1 MSSKIIVDTIEKK
14 TGDDVT
20 LVGNLDVPTSYK
32 ITGTDADSI
41 QAPGLITSAGGGLNS
56 SLNTGLASATFPA
69 GHVIKTIYRN
79 FGHWDNTSDSGV
91 SSSNMTATSPT
102 VCTDSNGVQNYY
114 GTITGLTVGNDV
126 MVTMHFHPNLYIA
139 GKICSCTFYIF
150 KDGTSTSNIIY
161 GGKQTDGSPRS
172 LFQYT
177 EGSVSEVALAAPATL
192 VHIDQNV
199 QSTSATYYLG
209 YDTNAS
215 LNFYSNYGG
224 YTCIMQ
230 EIQG

>member
-1 MSSKIIVDTIEKK
+1 MAGTLQLGGITVLEESGGT
-14 TGDDVT
+14 VT
-20 LVGNLDVPTSYK
+20 APNNLSV
-32 ITGTDADSI
+32 TGTISGTLGSSSTI
-41 QAPGLITSAGGGLNS
+41 QSGT
-56 SLNTGLASATFPA
+56 TFPV

-79 FGHWDNTSDSGV
+79 FGHWDNTTDSGV
-91 SSSNMTATSPT
+91 NSSTMTSTSPV
-102 VCTDSNGVQNYY
+102 VCTDTNGDQNYY

-126 MVTMHFHPNLYIA
+126 MVTMHFHPYIYKA
-139 GKICSCTFYIF
+139 HKICGVNFHIF

-161 GGKQTDGSPRS
+161 GGRQSDASPRS

-177 EGSVSEVALAAPATL
+177 EGSVSETSLAAPATL

-209 YDTNAS
+209 YDTDAQ

>member
-1 MSSKIIVDTIEKK
+1 MSLLKV
-14 TGDDVT
+14 
-20 LVGNLDVPTSYK
+20 NA
-32 ITGTDADSI
+32 ITGKSDTTEVNS
-41 QAPGLITSAGGGLNS
+41 PITFTANNATLGSAV
-56 SLNTGLASATFPA
+56 TFPT

-79 FGHWDNTSDSGV
+79 FGHWDNTAGSGV
-91 SSSNMTATSPT
+91 NSSTMTSTSPV
-102 VCTDSNGVQNYY
+102 VCTDTNGVQNYY

-126 MVTMHFHPNLYIA
+126 MVTMHFHPYIYKA
-139 GKICSCTFYIF
+139 GKICGVNFHIF

-161 GGKQTDGSPRS
+161 GGNQSDASPRS

-177 EGSVSEVALAAPATL
+177 EGSVSEVALASPATL

-209 YDTNAS
+209 YDTNAQ

-230 EIQG
+230 ELKT

>member
-1 MSSKIIVDTIEKK
+1 MSLLKVDA
-14 TGDDVT
+14 
-20 LVGNLDVPTSYK
+20 
-32 ITGTDADSI
+32 ITGKSDTTEVNS
-41 QAPGLITSAGGGLNS
+41 PITFTANNATLGSAV
-56 SLNTGLASATFPA
+56 TFPT

-79 FGHWDNTSDSGV
+79 FGHWDNTAGSGV
-91 SSSNMTATSPT
+91 NSSTMTSTSPV
-102 VCTDSNGVQNYY
+102 VCTDTNGVQNYY

-126 MVTMHFHPNLYIA
+126 MVTMHFHPYIYKA
-139 GKICSCTFYIF
+139 GKICGVNFHIF

-161 GGKQTDGSPRS
+161 GGNQSDASPRS

-177 EGSVSEVALAAPATL
+177 DGTVTETAVAAPATL

-209 YDTNAS
+209 YDSDGTD
-215 LNFYSNYGG
+215 LIFYSNYGG

>member
-1 MSSKIIVDTIEKK
+1 MAKLQINNTDIITESSGNITYAS
-14 TGDDVT
+14 GT
-20 LVGNLDVPTSYK
+20 LTS
-32 ITGTDADSI
+32 GV
-41 QAPGLITSAGGGLNS
+41 
-56 SLNTGLASATFPA
+56 TFPA

-79 FGHWDNTSDSGV
+79 FGHWDNTADSGV

-126 MVTMHFHPNLYIA
+126 MVTMHFHPYIYIA
-139 GKICSCTFYIF
+139 GKICGVNFHIF

-161 GGKQTDGSPRS
+161 GGRHSDGAPRS

-177 EGSVSEVALAAPATL
+177 DGTVTETGLAAPATL

-209 YDTNAS
+209 YDTNAQ

>member
-1 MSSKIIVDTIEKK
+1 MSTIFVDDVKTVSGTDTIKN
-14 TGDDVT
+14 GQFHGVI
-20 LVGNLDVPTSYK
+20 N
-32 ITGTDADSI
+32 
-41 QAPGLITSAGGGLNS
+41 
-56 SLNTGLASATFPA
+56 ASATGTISSSVSFPT

-91 SSSNMTATSPT
+91 SSSAMTATSPT

-126 MVTMHFHPNLYIA
+126 MVTMHFHPNLHVS
-139 GKICSCTFYIF
+139 GKICGANFHIF

-161 GGKQTDGSPRS
+161 GGRHTDSAPRS

-177 EGSVSEVALAAPATL
+177 ESGASGPSEVALASPATL

-209 YDTNAS
+209 YDTNAT

>member
-1 MSSKIIVDTIEKK
+1 
-14 TGDDVT
+14 
-20 LVGNLDVPTSYK
+20 
-32 ITGTDADSI
+32 
-41 QAPGLITSAGGGLNS
+41 
-56 SLNTGLASATFPA
+56 
-69 GHVIKTIYRN
+69 
-79 FGHWDNTSDSGV
+79 
-91 SSSNMTATSPT
+91 MTATSPT
-102 VCTDSNGVQNYY
+102 VCTDSTGAQNYY

-126 MVTMHFHPNLYIA
+126 IVTMHFHPTVYRA
-139 GKICSCTFYIF
+139 AKISGVSFHIF

-161 GGKQTDGSPRS
+161 GGKQTDSSPRS

-177 EGSVSEVALAAPATL
+177 EGTVSETSLAAPTTL

-209 YDTNAS
+209 YDSDGTQ

>member
-1 MSSKIIVDTIEKK
+1 MDGVTLASKS
-14 TGDDVT
+14 GSDVT
-20 LVGNLDVPTSYK
+20 
-32 ITGTDADSI
+32 I
-41 QAPGLITSAGGGLNS
+41 Q
-56 SLNTGLASATFPA
+56 NTNVNFPA

-91 SSSNMTATSPT
+91 SSSPMTATSPT

-126 MVTMHFHPNLYIA
+126 MVTMHFHPYLYRA
-139 GKICSCTFYIF
+139 SKIVGANFFIF

-161 GGKQTDGSPRS
+161 GGKHTDGAPRA

-177 EGSVSEVALAAPATL
+177 EGSVSETALAAPATL

-209 YDTNAS
+209 YDTNAQ

>member
-56 SLNTGLASATFPA
+56 SLNTALNSATFPT

-79 FGHWDNTSDSGV
+79 FGHWDNTAGSGV
-91 SSSNMTATSPT
+91 SSSSMTATSPT

-126 MVTMHFHPNLYIA
+126 MVTMHFHPYIYKA
-139 GKICSCTFYIF
+139 GKICGVNFHIF

-161 GGKQTDGSPRS
+161 GGNQSDASPRS

-177 EGSVSEVALAAPATL
+177 DGTVTETAVAAPATL

-209 YDTNAS
+209 YDTDAQ

>member
-1 MSSKIIVDTIEKK
+1 MPDFKMGNPAK
-14 TGDDVT
+14 TVISQSGT
-20 LVGNLDVPTSYK
+20 ANPTWGANAP
-32 ITGTDADSI
+32 TGTV
-41 QAPGLITSAGGGLNS
+41 LR
-56 SLNTGLASATFPA
+56 
-69 GHVIKTIYRN
+69 TIHRK
-79 FGHWDNTSDSGV
+79 FGHYDNTAGSGV
-91 SSSNMTATSPT
+91 NSSNMTATSPT
-102 VCTDSNGVQNYY
+102 VCTDISGAQNYY

-126 MVTMHFHPNLYIA
+126 MVTMHFHPYIYRA
-139 GKICSCTFYIF
+139 SKIVGVTFYIF

-161 GGKQTDGSPRS
+161 GGKQTDGSPRA

-177 EGSVSEVALAAPATL
+177 EGTVSEVALSAPATL
-192 VHIDQNV
+192 VHIDENV

-209 YDTNAS
+209 YDSDGTQ

>member
-1 MSSKIIVDTIEKK
+1 M
-14 TGDDVT
+14 GDFKM
-20 LVGNLDVPTSYK
+20 GNNTVLTQSGTAKPTFGSGAP
-32 ITGTDADSI
+32 TGTV
-41 QAPGLITSAGGGLNS
+41 LR
-56 SLNTGLASATFPA
+56 
-69 GHVIKTIYRN
+69 TIHRN
-79 FGHWDNTSDSGV
+79 FGHWDNTAGSGV
-91 SSSNMTATSPT
+91 SSSNMSATSPT

-126 MVTMHFHPNLYIA
+126 MVTMHFHPYIYKA
-139 GKICSCTFYIF
+139 GKICGVNFHIF

-161 GGKQTDGSPRS
+161 GGRHTDGSPRS

>member
-1 MSSKIIVDTIEKK
+1 MADIIIDGTSVISK
-14 TGDDVT
+14 TGSTVNITNDV
-20 LVGNLDVPTSYK
+20 VFPT
-32 ITGTDADSI
+32 
-41 QAPGLITSAGGGLNS
+41 
-56 SLNTGLASATFPA
+56 

-79 FGHWDNTSDSGV
+79 FGHWDNTAGSGV
-91 SSSNMTATSPT
+91 NSSSMTGTSPT
-102 VCTDSNGVQNYY
+102 VCTDANGVQNYY

-126 MVTMHFHPNLYIA
+126 MVTMHFHPHLYIA

-161 GGKQTDGSPRS
+161 GGRQSDGAPRS

-177 EGSVSEVALAAPATL
+177 EGSVSEVALASPATL

-209 YDTNAS
+209 YDTNGSS

-224 YTCIMQ
+224 YTCVMQ